1 MLCGGD
7 VNKLDIKCFEEMFG
21 WNVLV
26 NFFIRG
32 NFCLDNCFMNCMDFF
47 LKCYFFYMFFK
58 MDYMGVILLFGIK
71 FLFICCKVYVCD

>member
-47 LKCYFFYMFFK
+47 LKCYDLCI
-58 MDYMGVILLFGIK
+58 DYVYRKLI
-71 FLFICCKVYVCD
+71 FLEISED